1 MTKITKTEFIKLSS
15 KKLSDSNAEDKLW
28 LDKYFVAYLSPTV
41 AYWLSLLNISANAAT
56 FTFFGLAILA
66 NIILLIP
73 VWWTPIITL
82 VLYVIVRVLDEVDG
96 RLARY
101 QRTQSKF
108 GETLDIFS
116 ELLAHSTFILMLG
129 IRLYMETGI
138 VWLLILGGV
147 GVLPYLYEGLWVKF
161 SNELVGPFEYNH
173 PTTFSSRIRS
183 IYVNCDY
190 ILFSVLSVAV
200 LYFLQSLFNLPY
212 LVFLFFIIHIIS
224 GFFIKVVL
232 RFVFVVMQIS
242 KGNLVGVKLI
252 PREKIYPL
260 PDLVEILKNERK
272 QKKVVFSSGVFD
284 LFHYGHFLALKKAS
298 KLGDI
303 FIVQIDGNE
312 LVQSRKGENR
322 PLIGENLRAEI
333 ISSLEFVNYVF
344 ISNSPSESIEV
355 FKCIQPDIF
364 VRALKGEETNDNRKK
379 REDYLKKIS
388 PKSSI
393 FWLEQAPEISTT
405 KISSVTGNNLLKYQ
419 YEQN

>member
-1 MTKITKTEFIKLSS
+1 
-15 KKLSDSNAEDKLW
+15 
-28 LDKYFVAYLSPTV
+28 
-41 AYWLSLLNISANAAT
+41 
-56 FTFFGLAILA
+56 LA

-116 ELLAHSTFILMLG
+116 ELLAYSTFILMLG

-138 VWLLILGGV
+138 VWLLILGGI

-161 SNELVGPFEYNH
+161 SNELMGPFEYNH

-190 ILFSVLSVAV
+190 ILFSTLSVAI
-200 LYFLQSLFNLPY
+200 LYLLQSLFNLPY
-212 LVFLFFIIHIIS
+212 LVFFFFIIHIIS

-232 RFVFVVMQIS
+232 RFVFVVMQIG

-252 PREKIYPL
+252 PGKKIYPL

-272 QKKVVFSSGVFD
+272 QKKVVYFSGVFD
-284 LFHYGHFLALKKAS
+284 LFHYGHYKAI
-298 KLGDI
+298 KRAANFGDI
-303 FIVQIDGNE
+303 LVIQIDGDI
-312 LVQSRKGENR
+312 LTKIRKGEDR
-322 PLIGENLRAEI
+322 PYFNEIIRAEM
-333 ISSLEFVNYVF
+333 ISTFEFVNYVYVANTQMEDPNT
-344 ISNSPSESIEV
+344 IKLLSPDVIVRAKRYSESDKLRQTQMEQWTKIIPHMEV
-355 FKCIQPDIF
+355 
-364 VRALKGEETNDNRKK
+364 VWLEET
-379 REDYLKKIS
+379 
-388 PKSSI
+388 
-393 FWLEQAPEISTT
+393 PEISTT

-419 YEQN
+419 YEKN